1 MVVLG
6 REGERVEVGMVA
18 ILESFTNK
26 KYVYSIYYY
35 SVVYLFYIFLSNKA
49 WWNLVLLFFYFI

>member
-6 REGERVEVGMVA
+6 REGEPVEVGMVA

-35 SVVYLFYIFLSNKA
+35 TIVYPL
-49 WWNLVLLFFYFI
+49 